1 MKPYHF
7 KDGKADIWIG
17 DVLPLL
23 AQTVAETERSGR
35 KVLFCSDSRIW
46 PQVLPLL
53 QAQGVCRGADEY
65 AVCFEPGE
73 EHKQIA
79 QVARGWEALA
89 QSGTD
94 RHAVVVNVGGGVV
107 GDMGGFMAATYKRGI
122 PFIQVPTSLLA
133 MVDASVG
140 GKTGVDVGEVKN
152 MAGVFARPQAV
163 FIDPRFLR
171 TLPLEEYVS
180 GVAEILKMQLLF
192 QAGFRPEAAADLF
205 EPERLP
211 LKAIVTAVRDKKN
224 VVARDFAEA
233 GPRRL
238 LNFGHTFGHAFESLY
253 MAKGKPVPHG
263 RAVAWGMVYEL
274 YVSVRERGF
283 DAVLFRSIRDLLSA
297 RYGRPAYGAVDIEAL
312 TAYLRQDKKNADG
325 AIRPIVLSAP
335 GKGDYDFSMPIAAAM
350 EILEHGNAV
359 YSF

>member
-1 MKPYHF
+1 MKPHHF
-7 KDGKADIWIG
+7 KDGDADIWIG

-23 AQTVAETERSGR
+23 AQTVAEAEREGR
-35 KVLFCSDSRIW
+35 KALFCSDSRIW

-53 QAQGVCRGADEY
+53 QAQGVCRPADNLS
-65 AVCFEPGE
+65 VCFEPGE
-73 EHKQIA
+73 VHKQIA
-79 QVARGWEALA
+79 QVTRGWEALA
-89 QSGTD
+89 WAGAD
-94 RHAVVVNVGGGVV
+94 RRAVVVNVGGGVV

-140 GKTGVDVGEVKN
+140 GKTGVDVGAVKN

-171 TLPLEEYVS
+171 TLQVEEFES

-192 QAGFRPEAAADLF
+192 RSDFRPEAAGDLF
-205 EPERLP
+205 APDRLP
-211 LKAIVTAVRDKKN
+211 LDAIVAAVRDKRD

-253 MAKGKPVPHG
+253 MAKGQPVPHG
-263 RAVAWGMVYEL
+263 RAVAWGLVYEL

-283 DAVLFRSIRDLLSA
+283 DAALFRQIRALLTA
-297 RYGRPAYGAVDIEAL
+297 HYGRPAYGAADLTAL
-312 TAYLRQDKKNADG
+312 AAYLRQDKKNAEG
-325 AIRPIVLSAP
+325 AIRPVVLSAP
-335 GKGDYDFSMPIAAAM
+335 GKGDYDFSMPLAAAM
-350 EILEHGNAV
+350 EILENGDAV

>member
-1 MKPYHF
+1 MTTEHF
-7 KDGKADIWIG
+7 KDGEADIWIG
-17 DVLPLL
+17 EALPLL
-23 AQTVAETERSGR
+23 AQTVSAAEREGR

-53 QAQGVCRGADEY
+53 QAQGVCRGAD
-65 AVCFEPGE
+65 APSVCFEPGE
-73 EHKQIA
+73 VHKQIA
-79 QVARGWEALA
+79 QVTRGWEALA
-89 QSGTD
+89 RAGAD
-94 RHAVVVNVGGGVV
+94 RRTLVLNVGGGVV

-152 MAGVFARPQAV
+152 MAGVFARPEAV
-163 FIDPRFLR
+163 FIDPRFLQ
-171 TLPLEEYVS
+171 TLPAEEYAS

-192 QAGFRPEAAADLF
+192 QPGFRPEAAEGLF
-205 EPERLP
+205 DAGRLP
-211 LKAIVTAVRDKKN
+211 LDAIVTAVRDKRD

-238 LNFGHTFGHAFESLY
+238 LNFGHTFGHAFESLC
-253 MAKGKPVPHG
+253 MAKGQAVPHG

-274 YVSVRERGF
+274 YLSVMQCGF
-283 DAVLFRSIRDLLSA
+283 DAALFRQTRDMLTA
-297 RYGRPAYGAVDIEAL
+297 HYGRPDYGAADLQAL
-312 TAYLRQDKKNADG
+312 AGYLRQDKKNAAG
-325 AIRPIVLSAP
+325 AIRPVVLSAP
-335 GKGDYDFSMPIAAAM
+335 GRGDYDFSMPPAAAM
-350 EILEHGNAV
+350 EILEHGDAV